1 MELTGGKTNYY
12 LVRVSHPQRQEQAP
26 YQAECEDIIEAL
38 ELTFD
43 EANIFKEIW
52 RGANARKNNGKPGHT
67 TKYGA
72 EKIAHYAQRILKREQ
87 RGTKKANSTPDSYFT
102 DIREA
107 LAKQHFINSGPAI
120 AKITSIDA
128 DGWHHHDGSTP
139 TWIKTAQD
147 VEVKFRSG
155 GIGKGLASNFRWK
168 HLQDNS
174 DIVAYRFPQPESKV

>member
-12 LVRVSHPQRQEQAP
+12 LVWVSHPQRQEQAP

-38 ELTFD
+38 QLNPD

-52 RGANARKNNGKPGHT
+52 RGANARLANGKPGHT
-67 TKYGA
+67 AKYGA
-72 EKIAHYAQRILKREQ
+72 EKIFHYAQRILKREQ
-87 RGTKKANSTPDSYFT
+87 RIPKETSNKNSLSVDFSELLSRGSF
-102 DIREA
+102 EN
-107 LAKQHFINSGPAI
+107 KEPAI
-120 AKITSIDA
+120 AQITSIDA

-139 TWIKTAQD
+139 VWVNTAQA

-155 GIGKGLASNFRWK
+155 GIAKGLVPHFLWK
-168 HLQDNS
+168 HLQENK